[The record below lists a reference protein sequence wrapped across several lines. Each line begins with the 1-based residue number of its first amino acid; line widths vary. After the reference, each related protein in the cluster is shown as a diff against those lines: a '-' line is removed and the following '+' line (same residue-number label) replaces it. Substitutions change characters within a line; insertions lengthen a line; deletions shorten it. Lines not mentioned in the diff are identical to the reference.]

1 MYRSAYFAQENS
13 CMWRVKYVREQL
25 GRSRLAYLSIP
36 NIVSLEPLGY
46 PTLCVHQP

>member
-1 MYRSAYFAQENS
+1 MYRSAYFPQENS